1 MAVPK
6 RTTGTETIL
15 VVEDEE
21 SLLEVARRTLVE
33 VGYTVLTAAQGDAA
47 ILACAQHA
55 GDLQL
60 LLTDVVM
67 PRMSGKVLAQR
78 LLKTRPALKDL
89 YMSGDTDDAIV
100 RHGALDA
107 GTRGLAKP
115 FTSTDLA
122 RKVRE
127 VLDEGSARVASVADD
142 VLGKSVLI
150 VDDVPEN
157 AAPDRVRQASINQ
170 GEGIGNG
177 SSE

>member
-1 MAVPK
+1 LAVPK

-21 SLLEVARRTLVE
+21 SLLEVARRTLIE

-67 PRMSGKVLAQR
+67 PRMSGRALAEQLVR
-78 LLKTRPALKDL
+78 TRPRLKAL
-89 YMSGDTDDAIV
+89 YMSGYTDEAIV
-100 RHGALDA
+100 HHGVLDP
-107 GTRGLAKP
+107 GTHFLGKP
-115 FTSTDLA
+115 FTSADLM

-127 VLDEGSARVASVADD
+127 VLA
-142 VLGKSVLI
+142 L
-150 VDDVPEN
+150 
-157 AAPDRVRQASINQ
+157 
-170 GEGIGNG
+170 
-177 SSE
+177 